1 LQLSFVLLTNLVI
14 CSFFNQTGTME
25 NKVSINN
32 NSVEFSGIT
41 RDYMEAISEFIWN
54 GFDAG
59 ATKVNLLFDANEID
73 FVPAIEIV
81 DNGTGINLNNLNQTF
96 GAFLDSLKR
105 STDHRSSYV
114 RGKKGKGRFSF
125 IAFAQTAI
133 WNTTFFDENIQNMVT
148 YDVIINASNKDY
160 YADEHKQ
167 IGIETETGTRLKL
180 INLLGITAY
189 NFTNDAFINHLKA
202 EFGWFLLLNSKRNF
216 ELAINGNRIIYEDL
230 LADHEIFEREIVDAS
245 TTSFKFTIT
254 FVRWNEKIGDKFYY
268 YFLNSDKKEV
278 FKQLTSFN
286 NNAINFYHSVYIESD
301 YFNLF
306 NFNDAEETAN
316 MFGSNPQSPIF
327 KQLIKALQKI
337 VWSKQKEFVK
347 NNAADELIQQFEGA
361 GAMPKF
367 GTTDEDLAE
376 KTSFIELVKAIYCI
390 QPRLFKG
397 LNEAQERLT
406 LSLIFAQ
413 MNDRKMLY
421 TILRNAL
428 KVNEEENLQLNQ
440 LLIAAGGDFAST

>member
-1 LQLSFVLLTNLVI
+1 
-14 CSFFNQTGTME
+14 ME

-41 RDYMEAISEFIWN
+41 RDYMEAISELIWN

-59 ATKVNLLFDANEID
+59 ATKIDLVFDTNEID
-73 FVPAIEIV
+73 FIPSIEII
-81 DNGTGINLNNLNQTF
+81 DNGSGINLNNLNQTF

-133 WNTTFFDENIQNMVT
+133 WNTTFFDENTQAFTT
-148 YDVIINASNKDY
+148 YDITINASNKDF
-160 YADEHKQ
+160 YADEHQQK
-167 IGIETETGTRLKL
+167 GVKNASGTRLKL
-180 INLLGITAY
+180 VNLFGVTAY
-189 NFTNDAFINHLKA
+189 NFTNDAFINHLKS
-202 EFGWFLLLNSKRNF
+202 EFGWFLLLNSKHDF
-216 ELAINGNRIIYEDL
+216 QLCINGERIIYEDL
-230 LADHEIFEREIVDAS
+230 LADHEIFERKIVDAS
-245 TTSFKFTIT
+245 TSRFMFTIT

-306 NFNDAEETAN
+306 NFNDTEETGN
-316 MFGSNPQSPIF
+316 LFGSNPQSPIF

-337 VWSKQKEFVK
+337 VVNKQKEFVK
-347 NNAADELIQQFEGA
+347 NNAADELIQKLLLSGS
-361 GAMPKF
+361 MPKF
-367 GTTDEDLAE
+367 GSNDNDLNQKE
-376 KTSFIELVKAIYCI
+376 LFIELVKAIYCI
-390 QPRLFKG
+390 QPRMFKG
-397 LNEAQERLT
+397 LNDAQEKLT
-406 LSLIFAQ
+406 LNLIFSQ
-413 MNDRKMLY
+413 MRDADSLLDLLENV
-421 TILRNAL
+421 L
-428 KVNEEENLQLNQ
+428 KPNEEESQQLHR
-440 LLIAAGGDFAST
+440 LMYATHLISD